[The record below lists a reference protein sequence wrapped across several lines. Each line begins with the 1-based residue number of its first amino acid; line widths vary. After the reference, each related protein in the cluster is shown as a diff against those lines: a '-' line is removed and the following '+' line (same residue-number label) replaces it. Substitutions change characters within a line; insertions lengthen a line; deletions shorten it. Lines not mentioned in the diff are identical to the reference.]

1 MSKEDSY
8 LSQNNILRCPYFG
21 LIDDVRTQS
30 DFPSEVNCCHRCKKP
45 ECPSYAHQ
53 QEFCLTKQYSS
64 CIMLKDTRLKS
75 LPADVR
81 MSVVPTTNRNKTL
94 LIAIGVVLVALALIL
109 LISGPIKG
117 IFTPQAPTISKTSYT
132 LKTSPRFTNTSMFGA
147 IIFTTNSPTPSSTPL
162 SKPTDSFTNTPKASE
177 EPTKTATIGPS
188 CSIYDITYYS
198 LIFLGNSQTQLVY
211 DTPLDLSPY
220 RILDAQG
227 NPTPQLNLPGLNVW
241 VNDSQYL
248 TYSVFLRNPSNPK
261 RLYLELKAK
270 KNDRIFIELID
281 DTDHHCSWQ
290 IIIPAESVFYTPT
303 NPGSNPPAPNT
314 PTPIWTRTSTRTRMP
329 LPPSTQTPTKTVT
342 TLPPPTNTNTPTPT
356 TPTPTPLPPTGT
368 MPLYTPTPTGTS

>member
-1 MSKEDSY
+1 M
-8 LSQNNILRCPYFG
+8 I
-21 LIDDVRTQS
+21 
-30 DFPSEVNCCHRCKKP
+30 
-45 ECPSYAHQ
+45 
-53 QEFCLTKQYSS
+53 
-64 CIMLKDTRLKS
+64 
-75 LPADVR
+75 
-81 MSVVPTTNRNKTL
+81 PT
-94 LIAIGVVLVALALIL
+94 
-109 LISGPIKG
+109 
-117 IFTPQAPTISKTSYT
+117 
-132 LKTSPRFTNTSMFGA
+132 
-147 IIFTTNSPTPSSTPL
+147 
-162 SKPTDSFTNTPKASE
+162 
-177 EPTKTATIGPS
+177 
-188 CSIYDITYYS
+188 
-198 LIFLGNSQTQLVY
+198 
-211 DTPLDLSPY
+211 
-220 RILDAQG
+220 
-227 NPTPQLNLPGLNVW
+227 
-241 VNDSQYL
+241 L

-303 NPGSNPPAPNT
+303 NPGSNPPASNT